1 MEKRSGAGDECGDSH
16 IGQVGERGTRLC
28 TVQQTRWWPTLTAG
42 ATKAQDSKS
51 HSNCMV
57 SLGSSVQE
65 NTLVLLL
72 RLIVEKKIESRM
84 VYRTTPFSMTL
95 NDRTHKCQGHAIFNA
110 EYLINGASSEIHR

>member
-1 MEKRSGAGDECGDSH
+1 MNAEILTLGKLEKEAQDCAH
-16 IGQVGERGTRLC
+16 A
-28 TVQQTRWWPTLTAG
+28 VQQTRWWPTLTAG

-72 RLIVEKKIESRM
+72 RLIVEKNRKS
-84 VYRTTPFSMTL
+84 YGLS
-95 NDRTHKCQGHAIFNA
+95 NNAIFNDL
-110 EYLINGASSEIHR
+110 ERPHTQMSRSRHI